1 MIDTPVADP
10 ARAISWCPYYTTAG
24 RPDAIGNPGPAR
36 LRSYVL
42 IDRKGPVSP
51 CLSTAIMVQSAHNK
65 TPITEGTAM
74 TYNYSKTFFSKKRAE
89 SFQAELK
96 AQGINADIW
105 TGADYLNHGSTL
117 YYVKW
122 NLD

>member
-1 MIDTPVADP
+1 
-10 ARAISWCPYYTTAG
+10 
-24 RPDAIGNPGPAR
+24 
-36 LRSYVL
+36 
-42 IDRKGPVSP
+42 
-51 CLSTAIMVQSAHNK
+51 
-65 TPITEGTAM
+65 M

-96 AQGINADIW
+96 AQGIKADIW

>member
-1 MIDTPVADP
+1 MGTDTEQSE
-10 ARAISWCPYYTTAG
+10 RA
-24 RPDAIGNPGPAR
+24 
-36 LRSYVL
+36 
-42 IDRKGPVSP
+42 K
-51 CLSTAIMVQSAHNK
+51 
-65 TPITEGTAM
+65 
-74 TYNYSKTFFSKKRAE
+74 NYSSKTFFSKKRAE

-105 TGADYLNHGSTL
+105 TGSDYLNHGSTL

>member
-1 MIDTPVADP
+1 
-10 ARAISWCPYYTTAG
+10 
-24 RPDAIGNPGPAR
+24 
-36 LRSYVL
+36 
-42 IDRKGPVSP
+42 
-51 CLSTAIMVQSAHNK
+51 
-65 TPITEGTAM
+65 M
-74 TYNYSKTFFSKKRAE
+74 THNYSKTFFSKKRAE

-105 TGADYLNHGSTL
+105 TGSDYLNHGSTL